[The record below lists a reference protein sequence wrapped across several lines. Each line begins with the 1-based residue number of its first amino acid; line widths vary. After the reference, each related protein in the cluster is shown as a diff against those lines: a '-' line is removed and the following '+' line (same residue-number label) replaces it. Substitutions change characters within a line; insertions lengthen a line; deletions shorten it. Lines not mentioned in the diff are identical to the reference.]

1 MAVQETHLAAGFFPV
16 PPHTTEVFSRSVVKQ
31 FALPLNF
38 LLMIFLF
45 ITIYNLLIDSID
57 F

>member
-16 PPHTTEVFSRSVVKQ
+16 ELHTTEVFSRSVVKQ
-31 FALPLNF
+31 FALRLNL
-38 LLMIFLF
+38 LLMFFLF
-45 ITIYNLLIDSID
+45 IVIYNLLIDSIG